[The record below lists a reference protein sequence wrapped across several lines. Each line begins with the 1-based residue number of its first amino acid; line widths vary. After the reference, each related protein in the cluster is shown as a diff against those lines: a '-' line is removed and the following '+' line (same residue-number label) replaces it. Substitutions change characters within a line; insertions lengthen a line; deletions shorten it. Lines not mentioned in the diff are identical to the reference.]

1 MYLARKKTFNGNF
14 RRYTVMKNRRSYA
27 AILWSD
33 VLFKPYIKIRK
44 FTQESS
50 VDIVMG
56 PFYYNILK
64 YQRPLFLH
72 EGGSPAFIASQATCL
87 GERVFSRPG
96 LAWIFGGAS
105 LSS

>member
-1 MYLARKKTFNGNF
+1 
-14 RRYTVMKNRRSYA
+14 
-27 AILWSD
+27 
-33 VLFKPYIKIRK
+33 
-44 FTQESS
+44 
-50 VDIVMG
+50 MG
-56 PFYYNILK
+56 PAYYNILK

-105 LSS
+105 LQS

>member
-1 MYLARKKTFNGNF
+1 VYLTYLIFLNKKRKKG
-14 RRYTVMKNRRSYA
+14 
-27 AILWSD
+27 L
-33 VLFKPYIKIRK
+33 
-44 FTQESS
+44 

-56 PFYYNILK
+56 PAYYNILK
-64 YQRPLFLH
+64 YQRSLFLH

-105 LSS
+105 LYS